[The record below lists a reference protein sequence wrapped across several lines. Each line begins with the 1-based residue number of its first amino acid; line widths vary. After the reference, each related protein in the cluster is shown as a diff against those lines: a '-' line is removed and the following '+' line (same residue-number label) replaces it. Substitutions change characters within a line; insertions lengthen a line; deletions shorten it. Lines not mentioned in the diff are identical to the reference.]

1 MIRLTTCT
9 VKHLFLCLLFE
20 NLILCLL
27 FANLVLCLPFSN
39 LVLCLLFANLVLCLL
54 FANIVVFLSIGFYNS
69 SINPFVSTLGI
80 FFWLMN
86 LPNWTITLYFSTS
99 EFKLDTLLSGLA
111 CHSNYGEKFLLIR
124 SDEYR
129 KKKTSL
135 KLAL

>member
-1 MIRLTTCT
+1 
-9 VKHLFLCLLFE
+9 
-20 NLILCLL
+20 
-27 FANLVLCLPFSN
+27 
-39 LVLCLLFANLVLCLL
+39 
-54 FANIVVFLSIGFYNS
+54 
-69 SINPFVSTLGI
+69 
-80 FFWLMN
+80 MN

>member
-1 MIRLTTCT
+1 MFTFRKSRLMLTFRKSRLMFT
-9 VKHLFLCLLFE
+9 VLKYRCIFGLL
-20 NLILCLL
+20 
-27 FANLVLCLPFSN
+27 
-39 LVLCLLFANLVLCLL
+39 
-54 FANIVVFLSIGFYNS
+54 GFYNS
-69 SINPFVSTLGI
+69 SISPFVSTLGI
-80 FFWLMN
+80 LFWLMN

-135 KLAL
+135 KLAP